1 MIFIAIPFL
10 TSEKSSETDG
20 LSINK
25 RFFSLRFSF
34 FFRLESTGIS
44 DRTEEFT
51 VSKSLL
57 SSGAD
62 ALERIIS
69 SYKEV
74 KNSES
79 NRNETKILKFFRSL
93 N

>member
-1 MIFIAIPFL
+1 MVRFAIEFHF
-10 TSEKSSETDG
+10 D
-20 LSINK
+20 SIV
-25 RFFSLRFSF
+25 SLDSF
-34 FFRLESTGIS
+34 GIS
-44 DRTEEFT
+44 ERTEEFT

-74 KNSES
+74 
-79 NRNETKILKFFRSL
+79 RNLDKLIEENENVFRWR